1 MFTMKRMIIS
11 LTVAAG
17 VMGLA
22 ACSNDNADSSEVI
35 VESKAGNITKE
46 ELYQSMKEKYGEQA
60 LQELLYQKVL
70 AENYEVTDK
79 EVEEKVAEL
88 KEELGE
94 NFELVLQQNQLKD
107 EEELK
112 EVLKDQLL
120 MEKAALKDVKVSE
133 EEVKKRYEEYKPEIK
148 ASHILVKDE
157 KTAQEVKKKL
167 DEGAKFED
175 LAKEYSQDPGSAA
188 QGGDL
193 GFFGPGK
200 MVPEFEEAAY
210 ALEVNKISE
219 PVKSQHGFHIIKVT
233 EKKEKES
240 YEEMKDELEYELK
253 LAQLDS
259 NKIQEVLKR
268 ELDAANVKIK
278 DKDLKG
284 AAEFPEA
291 EAQTQPQ

>member
-1 MFTMKRMIIS
+1 MKKMIIS

-17 VMGLA
+17 IMGLA

-148 ASHILVKDE
+148 ASHILVEDE

-210 ALEVNKISE
+210 GLEVNKISE

-233 EKKEKES
+233 EKKEKGS

-259 NKIQEVLKR
+259 NKIQEVLKA
-268 ELDAANVKIK
+268 ELEAANVEIK

>member
-1 MFTMKRMIIS
+1 MKKWILS

-17 VMGLA
+17 VIGLS
-22 ACSNDNADSSEVI
+22 ACSGDNGSSSELV
-35 VESKAGNITKE
+35 VESKAGNITKD
-46 ELYQSMKEKYGEQA
+46 ELYESMKEKYGEQA

-70 AENYEVTDK
+70 AKKYKVTD
-79 EVEEKVAEL
+79 EELDKKVAEL

-107 EEELK
+107 EKELK

-133 EEVKKRYEEYKPEIK
+133 ADVKKRYEEYKPEIK
-148 ASHILVKDE
+148 ASHILVADE
-157 KTAQEVKKKL
+157 KTAQEVKTKL
-167 DEGAKFED
+167 DGGAKFED
-175 LAKEYSQDPGSAA
+175 VAKEYSTDPGSKEK
-188 QGGDL
+188 GGDL

-200 MVPEFEEAAY
+200 MDPAFEEAAY
-210 ALEVNKISE
+210 KLDVNKISE
-219 PVKSQHGFHIIKVT
+219 PVKSQFGFHIIMVT

-240 YEEMKDELEYELK
+240 YEKMKEKLEYDLK
-253 LAQLDS
+253 LAQLDAT
-259 NKIQEVLKR
+259 KIQEVLER
-268 ELDAANVKIK
+268 ELKDADVEIK

-291 EAQTQPQ
+291 EAPVQP

>member
-1 MFTMKRMIIS
+1 MKKLLLS

-17 VMGLA
+17 VIGLS
-22 ACSNDNADSSEVI
+22 ACSGDNDSSSEVL
-35 VESKAGNITKE
+35 VETKAGNITKD
-46 ELYQSMKEKYGEQA
+46 ELYESMKDKYGEQA

-70 AENYEVTDK
+70 AKNYKVTDK
-79 EVEEKVAEL
+79 EVDAKVAEL
-88 KEELGE
+88 KKELGD

-107 EEELK
+107 ENELK
-112 EVLKDQLL
+112 KVLKDQML

-133 EEVKKRYEEYKPEIK
+133 EDVKKSYENYKPEIK

-167 DEGAKFED
+167 DGGAKFED

-188 QGGDL
+188 NGGDL

-200 MVPEFEEAAY
+200 MDPAFEEAAY
-210 ALEVNKISE
+210 ALEVNEISE
-219 PVKSQHGFHIIKVT
+219 PVQSQHGFHIIKVT

-240 YEEMKDELEYELK
+240 YDKMKDKLEYDLK
-253 LAQLDS
+253 LAQVDA
-259 NKIQEVLKR
+259 NKIQEVMKR
-268 ELDAANVKIK
+268 ELKDADVEIK

-291 EAQTQPQ
+291 PTQQ

>member
-1 MFTMKRMIIS
+1 MIIS

-133 EEVKKRYEEYKPEIK
+133 AEVKKRYEEYKPEIK
-148 ASHILVKDE
+148 ASHILVEDE

-167 DEGAKFED
+167 DEGTKFED

-188 QGGDL
+188 NGGDL

-219 PVKSQHGFHIIKVT
+219 PVQSQHGFHIIKVT
-233 EKKEKES
+233 EKKEKKS
-240 YEEMKDELEYELK
+240 YEKMKDELEYELK
-253 LAQLDS
+253 LTQLDS
-259 NKIQEVLKR
+259 NKIQEVLER

-284 AAEFPEA
+284 AAEFTEA
-291 EAQTQPQ
+291 EAQTQQ

>member
-1 MFTMKRMIIS
+1 MFTMKKMIIS

-17 VMGLA
+17 VMGLG

-133 EEVKKRYEEYKPEIK
+133 DEVKKRYEEYKPEIK
-148 ASHILVKDE
+148 ASHILVEDE

-167 DEGAKFED
+167 EEGAKFED

-219 PVKSQHGFHIIKVT
+219 PVKSQNGFHIIKVT

-253 LAQLDS
+253 LAQLDQ

-268 ELDAANVKIK
+268 ELDAADVKIK
-278 DKDLKG
+278 DKDLEG

-291 EAQTQPQ
+291 EAQQPQ

>member
-1 MFTMKRMIIS
+1 MKKMIIS

-17 VMGLA
+17 VMGLG

-133 EEVKKRYEEYKPEIK
+133 EEVKKRYDEYKPEIK
-148 ASHILVKDE
+148 ASHILVEDE

-219 PVKSQHGFHIIKVT
+219 PVKSQHGYHIIKVT
-233 EKKEKES
+233 EKKEKKS

-291 EAQTQPQ
+291 EAQTPQ

>member
-1 MFTMKRMIIS
+1 MKKLILSIS
-11 LTVAAG
+11 VAAG
-17 VMGLA
+17 VIGLS
-22 ACSNDNADSSEVI
+22 ACSGDNDSSSEVI

-46 ELYQSMKEKYGEQA
+46 ELYESMKDKYGEQA

-70 AENYEVTDK
+70 SKNYKVTDE
-79 EVEEKVAEL
+79 EVDKKVTEL
-88 KEELGE
+88 KDELGD

-107 EEELK
+107 ENELK
-112 EVLKDQLL
+112 KILKDQML

-133 EEVKKRYEEYKPEIK
+133 DEVKKRYEEYKPEIK
-148 ASHILVKDE
+148 ASHILVEDE

-167 DEGAKFED
+167 DTGAKFED
-175 LAKEYSQDPGSAA
+175 LAKEYSKDPGSAA

-233 EKKEKES
+233 EKKKKES
-240 YEEMKDELEYELK
+240 YEKMKDELEYDLK
-253 LAQLDS
+253 LAQLDAT
-259 NKIQEVLKR
+259 KIQEVMKR
-268 ELDAANVKIK
+268 ELKAADVEVK
-278 DKDLKG
+278 DKELKG
-284 AAEFPEA
+284 ATEFPET
-291 EAQTQPQ
+291 QTQQ

>member
-1 MFTMKRMIIS
+1 MKKMIIS

-17 VMGLA
+17 VMGLG

-46 ELYQSMKEKYGEQA
+46 DLYQSMKEKYGEQA

-148 ASHILVKDE
+148 ASHILVEDE

-233 EKKEKES
+233 EKKEKGS

-291 EAQTQPQ
+291 EVQTPQ

>member
-1 MFTMKRMIIS
+1 MKKMIIS
-11 LTVAAG
+11 LSIAAG
-17 VMGLA
+17 VIGLS
-22 ACSNDNADSSEVI
+22 ACSGDNGDSSEVI

-46 ELYQSMKEKYGEQA
+46 ELYESMKEKYGEQA
-60 LQELLYQKVL
+60 LQEMLYQKVL
-70 AENYEVTDK
+70 AKNYKVTDE
-79 EVEEKVAEL
+79 EVDKKVAEL
-88 KEELGE
+88 KAELGD

-107 EEELK
+107 ENELK
-112 EVLKDQLL
+112 KVLKDQLL

-148 ASHILVKDE
+148 ASHILVEDE

-167 DEGAKFED
+167 DAGAKFED
-175 LAKEYSQDPGSAA
+175 LAKEYSKDPGSAA

-240 YEEMKDELEYELK
+240 YDKMKDELEYELK
-253 LAQLDS
+253 LAQLDAT
-259 NKIQEVLKR
+259 KIQEVLER
-268 ELDAANVKIK
+268 ELKAAGVEIK

-284 AAEFPEA
+284 ATEFPEA
-291 EAQTQPQ
+291 QAPTQP

>member
-1 MFTMKRMIIS
+1 MKKMIIS

-17 VMGLA
+17 VMGLG
-22 ACSNDNADSSEVI
+22 ACSNDNADSSKVI
-35 VESKAGNITKE
+35 VESKAGDITKE
-46 ELYQSMKEKYGEQA
+46 DLYQSMKEKYGEQA

-70 AENYEVTDK
+70 AKNYKVSDK
-79 EVEEKVAEL
+79 EVDKKVAEL
-88 KEELGE
+88 KEELGD
-94 NFELVLQQNQLKD
+94 NFDLVLQQNQLKD
-107 EEELK
+107 EEALRD
-112 EVLKDQLL
+112 VLKDQLL

-148 ASHILVKDE
+148 ASHILVEDE
-157 KTAQEVKKKL
+157 KTAKEVKEKL
-167 DEGAKFED
+167 EGGAKFED
-175 LAKEYSQDPGSAA
+175 LAKEYSKDPGSAA

-210 ALEVNKISE
+210 ALKVNEISD
-219 PVKSQHGFHIIKVT
+219 PVKSQHGWHIIKVT

-240 YEEMKDELEYELK
+240 YDKMKDDLEYELK

-268 ELDAANVKIK
+268 ELKAADVEIK

-291 EAQTQPQ
+291 QAPSQP

>member
-1 MFTMKRMIIS
+1 MKKLLLS

-17 VMGLA
+17 VIGLS
-22 ACSNDNADSSEVI
+22 ACSGDNESSSEVL
-35 VESKAGNITKE
+35 VESKAGNITKD
-46 ELYQSMKEKYGEQA
+46 ELYESMKDKYGEQA

-70 AENYEVTDK
+70 AKNYKVTDK
-79 EVEEKVAEL
+79 EVDAKVAEL
-88 KEELGE
+88 KKELGD

-107 EEELK
+107 ENELK
-112 EVLKDQLL
+112 KVLKDQML

-133 EEVKKRYEEYKPEIK
+133 KEVKKSYENYKPEIK

-167 DEGAKFED
+167 DGGAKFED

-188 QGGDL
+188 NGGDL

-200 MVPEFEEAAY
+200 MDPAFEEAAY
-210 ALEVNKISE
+210 KLEAGQISE
-219 PVKSQHGFHIIKVT
+219 PVKSQFGYHIIKVT

-240 YEEMKDELEYELK
+240 YDKMKDKLEYDLK
-253 LAQLDS
+253 LAQVDA
-259 NKIQEVLKR
+259 NKIQEVMKR
-268 ELDAANVKIK
+268 ELKAADVEIK

-284 AAEFPEA
+284 ATEFPEA
-291 EAQTQPQ
+291 PTQQ

>member
-1 MFTMKRMIIS
+1 MFTMKKMIIS

-17 VMGLA
+17 VMGLG

-46 ELYQSMKEKYGEQA
+46 DLYQSMKEKYGEQA

-148 ASHILVKDE
+148 ASHILVEDE

-233 EKKEKES
+233 EKKEKGS

-291 EAQTQPQ
+291 EVQTPQ

>member
-1 MFTMKRMIIS
+1 MKKMIIS

-17 VMGLA
+17 VIGLG
-22 ACSNDNADSSEVI
+22 ACSNTTSDSSEVI

-70 AENYEVTDK
+70 SEKYKVTDN
-79 EVEEKVAEL
+79 EVDQKVAEL
-88 KEELGE
+88 KKEVGD

-112 EVLKDQLL
+112 AVLKDQLL
-120 MEKAALKDVKVSE
+120 LEKAALKDVTVSE
-133 EEVKKRYEEYKPEIK
+133 DEVKKSYEEYKPEIK
-148 ASHILVKDE
+148 ASHILVEDE
-157 KTAQEVKKKL
+157 ATAKEVKKKL

-175 LAKEYSQDPGSAA
+175 LAKEYSKDPGSAA
-188 QGGDL
+188 NGGDL

-200 MVPEFEEAAY
+200 MVPEFEAAAY
-210 ALEVNKISE
+210 ALDVNEISG

-240 YEEMKDELEYELK
+240 YDKMKDKLEYDLK

-259 NKIQEVLKR
+259 NKVQEVLKR
-268 ELDAANVKIK
+268 ELDGANVKIN
-278 DKDLKG
+278 DKDLTG

-291 EAQTQPQ
+291 AAPTQP

>member
-1 MFTMKRMIIS
+1 MKKMLIS

-17 VMGLA
+17 VIGLG
-22 ACSNDNADSSEVI
+22 ACSNDNGDSSEVI

-60 LQELLYQKVL
+60 LQEMLYQKVL
-70 AENYEVTDK
+70 AKNYKVTDE
-79 EVEEKVAEL
+79 EVDAKVAEL
-88 KEELGE
+88 KEELGD

-112 EVLKDQLL
+112 DILRDQLL

-133 EEVKKRYEEYKPEIK
+133 EDVKKRYEEYQPEIK
-148 ASHILVKDE
+148 ASHILVEDE

-219 PVKSQHGFHIIKVT
+219 PVQSQHGFHIIKVT

-291 EAQTQPQ
+291 EAPTQP

>member
-1 MFTMKRMIIS
+1 MKKMIIS

-17 VMGLA
+17 VMGLG

-133 EEVKKRYEEYKPEIK
+133 DEVKKRYEEYKPEIK
-148 ASHILVKDE
+148 ASHILVEDE

-167 DEGAKFED
+167 EEGAKFED

-219 PVKSQHGFHIIKVT
+219 PVKSQNGFHIIKVT

-253 LAQLDS
+253 LAQLDQ

-268 ELDAANVKIK
+268 ELDAADVKIK
-278 DKDLKG
+278 DKDLEG

-291 EAQTQPQ
+291 EAQQPQ

>member
-1 MFTMKRMIIS
+1 MKKMIIS

-133 EEVKKRYEEYKPEIK
+133 DEVKKRYEEYKPEIK
-148 ASHILVKDE
+148 ASHILVEDE

-167 DEGAKFED
+167 EEGAKFED

-219 PVKSQHGFHIIKVT
+219 PVQSQHGFHIIKVT

-253 LAQLDS
+253 LAQLDQ

-268 ELDAANVKIK
+268 ELEAADVKIK

>member
-1 MFTMKRMIIS
+1 MKKMIIS

-17 VMGLA
+17 VMGLG

-88 KEELGE
+88 KDELGE

-133 EEVKKRYEEYKPEIK
+133 DEVKKRYEEYKPEIK
-148 ASHILVKDE
+148 ASHILVEDE

-175 LAKEYSQDPGSAA
+175 LAKEYSKDPGSAA

-233 EKKEKES
+233 EKKEKGS

-291 EAQTQPQ
+291 EVQTPQ

>member
-1 MFTMKRMIIS
+1 MKKMIIS

-17 VMGLA
+17 VMGLG

-35 VESKAGNITKE
+35 VESKAGDITKE

-133 EEVKKRYEEYKPEIK
+133 DEVKKRYEEYKPEIK
-148 ASHILVKDE
+148 ASHILVEDE

-167 DEGAKFED
+167 EEGAKFED

-268 ELDAANVKIK
+268 ELEAANVKIK

-291 EAQTQPQ
+291 EAQTPQ

>member
-1 MFTMKRMIIS
+1 MKKMIIS

-17 VMGLA
+17 VMGLG

-70 AENYEVTDK
+70 AENYKVTDK

-148 ASHILVKDE
+148 ASHILVEDE

-167 DEGAKFED
+167 EDGAKFED
-175 LAKEYSQDPGSAA
+175 LAKEYSTDPGSAA
-188 QGGDL
+188 NGGDL

-210 ALEVNKISE
+210 ALDVNEISE
-219 PVKSQHGFHIIKVT
+219 PVQSQHGFHIIKVT

-240 YEEMKDELEYELK
+240 YEEMKDKLEYELK

-259 NKIQEVLKR
+259 NKIQEVLKS
-268 ELDAANVKIK
+268 ELEAADVKIK

-291 EAQTQPQ
+291 QTPQ

>member
-1 MFTMKRMIIS
+1 MKKMIIS

-133 EEVKKRYEEYKPEIK
+133 AEVKKRYEEYKPEIK
-148 ASHILVKDE
+148 ASHILVEDE

-167 DEGAKFED
+167 DEGTKFED

-188 QGGDL
+188 NGGDL

-219 PVKSQHGFHIIKVT
+219 PVQSQHGFHIIKVT
-233 EKKEKES
+233 EKKEKKS
-240 YEEMKDELEYELK
+240 YEKMKDELEYELK
-253 LAQLDS
+253 LTQLDS
-259 NKIQEVLKR
+259 NKIQEVLER

-284 AAEFPEA
+284 AAEFTEA
-291 EAQTQPQ
+291 EAQTQQ

>member
-1 MFTMKRMIIS
+1 MKKMIIS

-17 VMGLA
+17 VMGLG

-148 ASHILVKDE
+148 ASHILVEDE

-219 PVKSQHGFHIIKVT
+219 PVKSQHGYHIIKVT
-233 EKKEKES
+233 EKKEKKS

-291 EAQTQPQ
+291 EAQTPQ

>member
-1 MFTMKRMIIS
+1 MKKLLLT

-17 VMGLA
+17 VIGLS
-22 ACSNDNADSSEVI
+22 ACNGDNESSSEVL
-35 VESKAGNITKE
+35 VETKAGNITKD
-46 ELYQSMKEKYGEQA
+46 ELYESMKDKYGEQA

-70 AENYEVTDK
+70 AKNYKVTDK
-79 EVEEKVAEL
+79 EVDAKVAEL
-88 KEELGE
+88 KKELGD

-107 EEELK
+107 ENELK
-112 EVLKDQLL
+112 KVLKDQML

-133 EEVKKRYEEYKPEIK
+133 KDVKKSYENYKPEIK

-167 DEGAKFED
+167 DGGAKFED

-188 QGGDL
+188 NGGDL

-200 MVPEFEEAAY
+200 MDPAFEEAAY
-210 ALEVNKISE
+210 KLEAGQVSE
-219 PVKSQHGFHIIKVT
+219 PVKSQFGYHIIKVT

-240 YEEMKDELEYELK
+240 YDKMKDKLEYDLK
-253 LAQLDS
+253 LAQVDA
-259 NKIQEVLKR
+259 NKIQEVMKR
-268 ELDAANVKIK
+268 ELKAADVEIK

-291 EAQTQPQ
+291 PTQQ

>member
-1 MFTMKRMIIS
+1 MKKMIIS

-17 VMGLA
+17 VMGLG

-148 ASHILVKDE
+148 ASHILVEDE

-219 PVKSQHGFHIIKVT
+219 PVQSQHGFHIIKVT

-253 LAQLDS
+253 LAQLDQ

-291 EAQTQPQ
+291 EAQTPQ

>member
-1 MFTMKRMIIS
+1 MKKMIIS

-22 ACSNDNADSSEVI
+22 ACSNNNADSSEVI

-60 LQELLYQKVL
+60 LQEMLYQKVL
-70 AENYEVTDK
+70 SENYEVTDK
-79 EVEEKVAEL
+79 EVEQKVAEL
-88 KEELGE
+88 KDELGD

-112 EVLKDQLL
+112 AVLKDQLL

-133 EEVKKRYEEYKPEIK
+133 AEVKKRYEEYKPEIK
-148 ASHILVKDE
+148 ASHILVEDE
-157 KTAQEVKKKL
+157 ATAKEVKKKL

-175 LAKEYSQDPGSAA
+175 LAKEYSKDPGSAA
-188 QGGDL
+188 NGGDL

-210 ALEVNKISE
+210 ALDVNEISG

-240 YEEMKDELEYELK
+240 YDKMKDKLEYDLK

-268 ELDAANVKIK
+268 ELDAAKVKIK

-291 EAQTQPQ
+291 EVPTQP

>member
-1 MFTMKRMIIS
+1 MKKLILS
-11 LTVAAG
+11 LSVAAG
-17 VMGLA
+17 VIGLS
-22 ACSNDNADSSEVI
+22 ACSGDNENSSEVI
-35 VESKAGNITKE
+35 VETKAGNITKE
-46 ELYQSMKEKYGEQA
+46 ELYESMKDKYGEQA

-70 AENYEVTDK
+70 SKNYKVTDE
-79 EVEEKVAEL
+79 EVDKKVAEL
-88 KEELGE
+88 KEELGD

-107 EEELK
+107 ENELK
-112 EVLKDQLL
+112 KILKDQLL

-133 EEVKKRYEEYKPEIK
+133 DEVKKRYEEYKPEIK
-148 ASHILVKDE
+148 ASHILVEDE

-167 DEGAKFED
+167 DGGAKFED
-175 LAKEYSQDPGSAA
+175 LAKEYSKDPGSAA

-219 PVKSQHGFHIIKVT
+219 PVKSQHGYHIIKVT

-240 YEEMKDELEYELK
+240 YEKMKDELEYELK
-253 LAQLDS
+253 LAQLDAT
-259 NKIQEVLKR
+259 KIQEVMKR
-268 ELDAANVKIK
+268 ELKAADVEVK

-291 EAQTQPQ
+291 PTQQ

>member
-1 MFTMKRMIIS
+1 MKKMIIS

-17 VMGLA
+17 VMGLG

-70 AENYEVTDK
+70 AENYKVTDK
-79 EVEEKVAEL
+79 EVDKKVAEL

-112 EVLKDQLL
+112 DVLKDQLL

-188 QGGDL
+188 NGGDL

-210 ALEVNKISE
+210 ALEVNKISD
-219 PVKSQHGFHIIKVT
+219 PVKSQHGYHIIKVT
-233 EKKEKES
+233 EKKEKKS
-240 YEEMKDELEYELK
+240 YDKMKDELEYELK

-268 ELDAANVKIK
+268 ELKAADVEIK

-291 EAQTQPQ
+291 AAPTQP

>member
-1 MFTMKRMIIS
+1 MKKMIIS

-17 VMGLA
+17 VMGLG

-46 ELYQSMKEKYGEQA
+46 DLYQSMKEKYGEQA

-70 AENYEVTDK
+70 AENYKVTDK
-79 EVEEKVAEL
+79 EVDQKVAEL
-88 KEELGE
+88 KEELGD

-112 EVLKDQLL
+112 AVLKDQLL

-133 EEVKKRYEEYKPEIK
+133 AEVKKSYEEYKPEIK

-157 KTAQEVKKKL
+157 ETAKEVKKKL

-188 QGGDL
+188 NGGDL

-210 ALEVNKISE
+210 ALDVNEISG

-240 YEEMKDELEYELK
+240 YDKMKDKLEYDLK

-259 NKIQEVLKR
+259 NKIQDVLKR
-268 ELDAANVKIK
+268 ELDKADVKIK

-291 EAQTQPQ
+291 EAPTQP

>member
-1 MFTMKRMIIS
+1 MKKLILT

-17 VMGLA
+17 VIGLS
-22 ACSNDNADSSEVI
+22 ACSGDNESSSEVL
-35 VESKAGNITKE
+35 VETKAGNITKD
-46 ELYQSMKEKYGEQA
+46 ELYESMKDKYGEQA

-70 AENYEVTDK
+70 AKNYKVTDK
-79 EVEEKVAEL
+79 EVDAKVAEL
-88 KEELGE
+88 KKELGE

-107 EEELK
+107 ENELK
-112 EVLKDQLL
+112 KVLKDQML

-133 EEVKKRYEEYKPEIK
+133 KDVKKSYENYKPEIK

-167 DEGAKFED
+167 DGGAKFED

-188 QGGDL
+188 NGGDL

-200 MVPEFEEAAY
+200 MDPAFEEAAY
-210 ALEVNKISE
+210 KLEAGQVSE
-219 PVKSQHGFHIIKVT
+219 PVKSQFGYHIIKVT

-240 YEEMKDELEYELK
+240 YDKMKDKLEYDLK
-253 LAQLDS
+253 LAQVDA
-259 NKIQEVLKR
+259 NKIQEVMKR
-268 ELDAANVKIK
+268 ELKAADVEIK

-291 EAQTQPQ
+291 PTQQ